1 MLATFI
7 QLLQQFPALWAVLG
21 ILATFLLCGIG
32 ALVAILILKKY
43 GPAATGAAKE
53 LIVLQTRAVELQES
67 TVRMQKEHYEA
78 EAGFLREEIAQWKAS
93 SKSYETTLHDKRNEW
108 NAEKLAMT
116 ATIEQLK
123 SRPDITS
130 LFEFETQANE
140 RREAFYGKLGS
151 TMQTISDSLTKH
163 DQDVSEKV
171 APMMEA
177 LTEILAQSKRQ
188 MKVLGVIL
196 RKQREAKA
204 ATK

>member
-1 MLATFI
+1 
-7 QLLQQFPALWAVLG
+7 VGGLG
-21 ILATFLLCGIG
+21 NFGYVLLCGIG

-78 EAGFLREEIAQWKAS
+78 EAGFLREEIAQWKPVLS
-93 SKSYETTLHDKRNEW
+93 QYETTLHDKRNEW

-123 SRPDITS
+123 VVLTLR
-130 LFEFETQANE
+130 LFLNLKLKPTNGA
-140 RREAFYGKLGS
+140 RLFYGKLGS

-171 APMMEA
+171 APMNGSVDGDSC
-177 LTEILAQSKRQ
+177 TI
-188 MKVLGVIL
+188 
-196 RKQREAKA
+196 
-204 ATK
+204 